1 MPEPLSRPAL
11 RIRPARAGDT
21 DALYDICLRT
31 GLNGADASAVHQAP
45 RLLGE
50 VYVGPYL
57 ARALDLAFVVAD
69 DQDAPLG
76 YVLGVEDTATF
87 EMWCETCWWPGL
99 RAQHPLG
106 TFPAGSADEQ
116 IVRLIHGRERTPRA
130 VVEAYP
136 AHLHIDL
143 LPTAQGGGNGRRL
156 LETLFDALR
165 ARGVPG
171 VHLGVSTRNPRAVAF
186 YGHLGF
192 ETLDADEHGARL
204 ALRLTP
210 PTPAPEPTRPPTRER
225 RVDIT

>member
-1 MPEPLSRPAL
+1 MPEPLSRPAR
-11 RIRPARAGDT
+11 RIRPADPGDT

-31 GLNGADASAVHQAP
+31 GLHGEDASAVHRDP

-57 ARALDLAFVVAD
+57 AHALDLAFVVAD
-69 DQDAPLG
+69 DQDNPLG
-76 YVLGVEDTATF
+76 YVLGVEDTAAF
-87 EMWCETCWWPGL
+87 ETWAESSWWPGL
-99 RAQHPLG
+99 RARYPLG
-106 TFPAGSADEQ
+106 TYPAGSADEQ
-116 IVRLIHGRERTPRA
+116 VVRLIHAPERTPRT

-136 AHLHIDL
+136 AHLHVDL

-156 LETLFDALR
+156 LETLFGALR

-204 ALRLTP
+204 ALHLNPHP
-210 PTPAPEPTRPPTRER
+210 PHPAPSPRLPDARAEG
-225 RVDIT
+225 